1 MKVGQVWRSAAMAVL
16 AAVATTVCVGEDKTP
31 AKDTIPLPD
40 NKTVEFAMLKVPGGK
55 ITLKDEN
62 GKEKEYEIKPFWMG
76 QYEVRWDEYDVF
88 WEARDIPGMNKEKLK
103 TLQDAHLRPSKPYE
117 PPNRQWGR
125 EGWPAGSMFCVE
137 AKNYCKWLS
146 ERTGK
151 KYRLPTEAEWEY
163 VCRAGGAPVRLKGK
177 DLKEVAWFGDNS
189 DEEPHHVG
197 KKKPNVWGFYD
208 MLGNVGE
215 WVIRDDGTEC
225 IAGGTFRDDAEDVHS
240 GARES
245 YSPKWQAKDPQEPK
259 GKSWLASGP
268 FVGFRIVRED

>member
-1 MKVGQVWRSAAMAVL
+1 MRIATCWRA
-16 AAVATTVCVGEDKTP
+16 AAVVLLAVSVCVGDDKTQP
-31 AKDTIPLPD
+31 SKETIPLPD
-40 NKTVEFAMLKVPGGK
+40 NKTVEFNMLRVPAGK

-62 GKEKEYEIKPFWMG
+62 GKEKEYQIKPIWMG
-76 QYEVRWDEYDVF
+76 QYEVRWDEYDVY
-88 WEARDIPGMNKEKLK
+88 WMALDVPGITKAKLEA
-103 TLQDAHLRPSKPYE
+103 LQDAHLRPSRPYS
-117 PPNRQWGR
+117 PPDRDYGR
-125 EGWPAGSMFCVE
+125 EGWPAGSMFCIE

-163 VCRAGGAPVRLKGK
+163 ACRAGGAPVQPKGK
-177 DLKEVAWFGDNS
+177 DLKDVAWFADNS
-189 DEEPHHVG
+189 DNEPHHVG
-197 KKKPNVWGFYD
+197 EKTPNPWGFHD
-208 MLGNVGE
+208 MLGNVAE

-225 IAGGTFRDDAEDVHS
+225 VAGGSFKDEAEDVHS
-240 GARES
+240 AAREK